1 MPKRTSANE
10 IVAMRKSSATA
21 SRSERRL
28 AGGSIVSFN
37 ARDCSRVRE
46 PPISL
51 CYSRAPMPLH
61 DKKVVAVL
69 PAYNAEKTLRA
80 TFDDIPQDWV
90 DEILLV
96 DDVSRD
102 KTVELA
108 RTLPMRVVVHPK
120 NRGYGGNQKTCY
132 RTAMDEMGGEI
143 MVMVHPDH
151 QYDPKIIPQL
161 VEPLLRGDS
170 DAVFVSRM
178 LGGRPMEGG
187 MPKWKYLANLFLT
200 MVENAT
206 FYIFL
211 SEYHSGFRA
220 YSKRY
225 LDSINFEA
233 NSDDFVFDTE
243 IIAQGVAKGMRI
255 REVPISTR
263 YFDEASQIG
272 FWRSVR
278 YGRDFL
284 NRMLLY
290 KFQKKHIC
298 SHGIFPEPQRPLAAV
313 SA

>member
-1 MPKRTSANE
+1 
-10 IVAMRKSSATA
+10 
-21 SRSERRL
+21 
-28 AGGSIVSFN
+28 
-37 ARDCSRVRE
+37 
-46 PPISL
+46 
-51 CYSRAPMPLH
+51 MPLH
-61 DKKVVAVL
+61 EKKVVAVL
-69 PAYNAEKTLRA
+69 PAYNAEKTLQA
-80 TFDDIPQDWV
+80 TFDDIPQEWV
-90 DEILLV
+90 AEILLV
-96 DDVSRD
+96 DDRSRD

-108 RTLPMRVVVHPK
+108 RTLPMRVVVHPQ

-161 VEPLLRGDS
+161 VQPLLRGECE
-170 DAVFVSRM
+170 AVFGSRM

-225 LDSINFEA
+225 LDAINFEA
-233 NSDDFVFDTE
+233 NSDNFVFDTE

-278 YGRDFL
+278 YGL
-284 NRMLLY
+284 EILKTMVLY
-290 KFQKKHIC
+290 KLHKKRIW
-298 SHGIFPEPQRPLAAV
+298 SHRIFRDPVPPASIRTATT
-313 SA
+313 

>member
-1 MPKRTSANE
+1 MPHHE
-10 IVAMRKSSATA
+10 
-21 SRSERRL
+21 
-28 AGGSIVSFN
+28 
-37 ARDCSRVRE
+37 
-46 PPISL
+46 
-51 CYSRAPMPLH
+51 
-61 DKKVVAVL
+61 KKVVAVL
-69 PAYNAEKTLRA
+69 PAYNAEKTLQA
-80 TFDDIPQDWV
+80 TFDDIPQEWV

-96 DDVSRD
+96 DDRSRD
-102 KTVELA
+102 RTVELA
-108 RTLPMRVVVHPK
+108 RQLPMRVVVHAR

-161 VEPLLRGDS
+161 VQPLLRGECE
-170 DAVFVSRM
+170 AVFGSRM

-225 LDSINFEA
+225 LDAINFEA

-243 IIAQGVAKGMRI
+243 IIAQGVARGMRI

-278 YGRDFL
+278 YGL
-284 NRMLLY
+284 EILKTMALY
-290 KFQKKHIC
+290 KLHKKKIW
-298 SHGIFPEPQRPLAAV
+298 SHRIFRDPVPRAAIRT
-313 SA
+313 AMT

>member
-1 MPKRTSANE
+1 MPHHE
-10 IVAMRKSSATA
+10 
-21 SRSERRL
+21 
-28 AGGSIVSFN
+28 
-37 ARDCSRVRE
+37 
-46 PPISL
+46 
-51 CYSRAPMPLH
+51 
-61 DKKVVAVL
+61 KKVVAVL
-69 PAYNAEKTLRA
+69 PAYNAEKTLQA
-80 TFDDIPQDWV
+80 TFDDIPQEWV

-96 DDVSRD
+96 DDRSRD
-102 KTVELA
+102 RTVELA
-108 RTLPMRVVVHPK
+108 RQLPMRVVVHAQ

-161 VEPLLRGDS
+161 VQPLLRGECE
-170 DAVFVSRM
+170 AVFGSRM

-220 YSKRY
+220 YTKRY
-225 LDSINFEA
+225 LDAINFEA

-278 YGRDFL
+278 YGL
-284 NRMLLY
+284 EILKTMALY
-290 KFQKKHIC
+290 KLHKKKIW
-298 SHGIFPEPQRPLAAV
+298 SHRIFRDPVPRTAIRTATT
-313 SA
+313 